1 MSNLFY
7 MILTLLALILC
18 TANVYAM
25 HSYRI
30 STRKLLCIFAVV
42 TLICLAANTCIII
55 PFGREVFQ
63 SVMIFTVAAPYFVI
77 FLVITTNKI
86 SQVFFNFWY
95 WVNVYAVIANSV
107 KLINDITFRSSTF
120 EDLLVIALLF
130 AHLLLY
136 NKYFKSL
143 HRRFLETPNVNWWV
157 FSLVPLFFE
166 VLIVAIHKTAS
177 PPEGFSSN
185 YPVLL
190 IVFLL
195 MLLVYAL
202 IIYIFH
208 QVESATKAKLAAA
221 MYNQQMEVAKAQ
233 LSALNEAQIQT
244 AVYRHDMRH
253 NLTAID
259 AFLSIDQV
267 QQARDYIKEIQDG
280 IDSLTVQRFCE
291 HELVNLLCASF
302 SDKANR
308 TGIRLSVNAACPKNL
323 ALSDMEL
330 CIILSN
336 GFENALHAVSGLEA
350 SLKWIEL
357 YIEIKQDNLLI
368 EIKNPFVGEIVMQ
381 DGLPIT
387 KRANHGYGCRSI
399 QTIAKQNRGGC
410 VFETE
415 DGVFILR
422 VYIAEALG
430 DNA

>member
-1 MSNLFY
+1 MSNLIY
-7 MILTLLALILC
+7 TLLSAIALVLC
-18 TANVYAM
+18 LANVY
-25 HSYRI
+25 SLLNFRI
-30 STRKLLCIFAVV
+30 PTRKLLYIFAAV
-42 TLICLAANTCIII
+42 TLICIAVNACIII
-55 PFGREVFQ
+55 PFGREIFQ
-63 SVMIFTVAAPYFVI
+63 RAMIFTIAVPYFVV
-77 FLVITTNKI
+77 FLFISSDKL

-107 KLINDITFRSSTF
+107 KLINDITFRNNTF
-120 EDLLVIALLF
+120 EDLLVIAVLI

-143 HRRFLETPNVNWWV
+143 HRRLLETPNVNWWV

-166 VLIVAIHKTAS
+166 VLIIAIHKTTL
-177 PPEGFSSN
+177 PPEGFSKN
-185 YPVLL
+185 YPLLL

-208 QVESATKAKLAAA
+208 QVESATKAKLTAT
-221 MYNQQMEVAKAQ
+221 MYSQQMEVAKAQ
-233 LSALNEAQIQT
+233 LSALNESQMQT

-259 AFLSIDQV
+259 AFLSINQV
-267 QQARDYIKEIQDG
+267 QQARNYIKEIQDG
-280 IDSLTVQRFCE
+280 IDALVVQRFCE
-291 HELVNLLCASF
+291 HELVNLLCTSF

-308 TGIRLSVNAACPKNL
+308 TGIRLSVNAVCPKNL

-336 GFENALHAVSGLEA
+336 GFENALHAVSGLES

-357 YIEIKQDNLLI
+357 YIEIKQNNLLI

-381 DGLPIT
+381 DGIPIT
-387 KRANHGYGCRSI
+387 NRVNHGYGCRSI
-399 QTIAKQNRGGC
+399 QNIAKQHRGGC

-415 DGVFILR
+415 HGVFILK
-422 VYIAEALG
+422 VYIANVLG
-430 DNA
+430 R